1 MVARARPQRPARDG
15 SNHRAQATRKGAGRQ
30 QRAYVRALNP
40 RFEPVD
46 LATLIVGLNPDGP
59 TMTTLWSPQQFL
71 AKKRPVTEQKWTLSL
86 CPLMALSGHST
97 RADEVRYGG
106 KSGHDANGPLCR
118 LMTYCGHWRSNIS
131 VGVALIYLC
140 AHVRL
145 FTRTQAFSRATTE
158 HIPQVF
164 WVWGKAVALLRY
176 QLKLKHKS
184 SV

>member
-1 MVARARPQRPARDG
+1 MEQYLNLEKLAATAFAIDWNLKTQAGTAGHLISDIWPATV
-15 SNHRAQATRKGAGRQ
+15 HRRWPVNVCFWHLADIPP
-30 QRAYVRALNP
+30 ALTN
-40 RFEPVD
+40 
-46 LATLIVGLNPDGP
+46 
-59 TMTTLWSPQQFL
+59 
-71 AKKRPVTEQKWTLSL
+71 
-86 CPLMALSGHST
+86 
-97 RADEVRYGG
+97 VRYGG